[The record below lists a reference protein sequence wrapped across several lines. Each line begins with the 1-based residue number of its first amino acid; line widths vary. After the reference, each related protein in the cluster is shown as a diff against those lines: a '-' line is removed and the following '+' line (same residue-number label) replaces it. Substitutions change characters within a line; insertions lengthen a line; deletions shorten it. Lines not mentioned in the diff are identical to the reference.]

1 MISAAMDK
9 VALMKTTGRT
19 REMSTEVLR
28 ILAMGVVVASLSAVA
43 PRPVN
48 AATQSQNAT
57 AGAAQQSNQS
67 SDIAITRDI
76 RRALVKDKS
85 LSVEAHNVTIITKG
99 GKVTLKGRVQS
110 AAEKQT
116 VESAAGNVA
125 GVGNVD
131 DQLTTSASQ

>member
-1 MISAAMDK
+1 
-9 VALMKTTGRT
+9 MKTTGQT
-19 REMSTEVLR
+19 REMSTKVVR
-28 ILAMGVVVASLSAVA
+28 ILAMGVVAAFLSAAA

-76 RRALVKDKS
+76 RRALIKDKS

-99 GKVTLKGRVQS
+99 GKVILKGRVQS

>member
-1 MISAAMDK
+1 
-9 VALMKTTGRT
+9 
-19 REMSTEVLR
+19 MSTKVLK
-28 ILAMGVVVASLSAVA
+28 ILAVGVVAASLSAAA

-67 SDIAITRDI
+67 SDIAITRNI
-76 RRALVKDKS
+76 RRALIKDKS

-116 VESAAGNVA
+116 VESAAGNIA